1 MDLPCFPFGSPFIGE
16 LGAEPVSDETEP
28 HMIADPV
35 RTVVKDRADLHI
47 ALELAEGIFDRQQ
60 VLVIAQH
67 LLFGASSRFQIGVQQ
82 IKAVQILLTLDEFLV
97 FLILELALLIDLVL
111 EIFMGLELLEL
122 ATNLTG

>member
-1 MDLPCFPFGSPFIGE
+1 
-16 LGAEPVSDETEP
+16 
-28 HMIADPV
+28 MIADPV

-82 IKAVQILLTLDEFLV
+82 IKAVQILLAADQFVV
-97 FLILELALLIDLVL
+97 FLILKLALLIDLVL
-111 EIFMGLELLEL
+111 EVFMGL
-122 ATNLTG
+122 

>member
-1 MDLPCFPFGSPFIGE
+1 M
-16 LGAEPVSDETEP
+16 AES
-28 HMIADPV
+28 
-35 RTVVKDRADLHI
+35 
-47 ALELAEGIFDRQQ
+47 IFDRQQ